1 MIAMSLAEIA
11 RVSGGEVHGDG
22 SVLVTAPASQ
32 DSRAVEPG
40 GLYVAILGERV
51 DGHEFAA
58 GALAAGAAGVLGSRP
73 TDAPTVVVHDPIH
86 ALGLL
91 ARHVRNRLDG
101 LTVFALTGSQGK
113 TGTKDYLA
121 QVLAGA
127 GRTVA
132 TAGNLNNELGVPLTV
147 LRADEDTRFLVVEMG
162 ARGIGHIDYLCGIA
176 RPDIAAVINVGTAHM
191 SEFGSREAIAQAKG
205 EIIEGLAPTGTAV
218 INASD
223 ELVSR
228 MGPRTRATVVR
239 FGEGGDVVWEDVSF
253 DDMDRP
259 SGMLRIGND
268 AGRVNLQQVGAHQL
282 VNAAAAAAMAQA
294 AGVPTASIVGALSNA
309 RSLSR
314 WRMEITEVTGG
325 PVVINDAYNANPAS
339 MRAAISALAAIGERR
354 RTRTIAVLGEM
365 RELGADAVDEHRAIG
380 ADAAEAGID
389 VLLAVGE
396 AAAAMATGAEQV
408 TDRRGTA
415 VCVADR
421 DAALAWLRENIR
433 AGDVVLVKASRGAAL
448 ELVADGLIDMGPSG
462 DEDVN
467 AAQSNAE
474 ETQQ

>member
-1 MIAMSLAEIA
+1 MIPMSLAEIA

-51 DGHEFAA
+51 DGHDFAA

-73 TDAPTVVVHDPIH
+73 TDAPTVVVDDPVH

-91 ARHVRNRLDG
+91 ARHVRDRLDT

-121 QVLAGA
+121 QVLASVGE
-127 GRTVA
+127 TVA

-147 LRADEDTRFLVVEMG
+147 LRADEATRFLVVEMG

-239 FGEGGDVVWEDVSF
+239 FGDGGDVFWEDVTF

-259 SGMLRIGND
+259 SGMLRIGKD
-268 AGRVNLQQVGAHQL
+268 VGRVNLQQVGAHQL

-294 AGVPTASIVGALSNA
+294 AGVPAASIVKALSNA

-314 WRMEITEVTGG
+314 WRMEITEVAGG

-365 RELGADAVDEHRAIG
+365 KELGADAVDEHRTIG
-380 ADAAEAGID
+380 AEAAEAGID

-396 AAAAMATGAEQV
+396 AAAAMATGAEQI